1 MQTRGLKS
9 SNCATKNLPTSGS
22 FSSEIN
28 QLISCYLSIALSHP
42 LSMPKKVIPIKAIRS
57 KTSHQL
63 KPSSF
68 HYKQAINPSRNS
80 NKAGLNIA
88 RIGTHVLA
96 KIQSSLPT
104 EKSDCKPKHKRPYS
118 QQA

>member
-42 LSMPKKVIPIKAIRS
+42 LSMPKIHAKKGNTNQGN
-57 KTSHQL
+57 KT
-63 KPSSF
+63 
-68 HYKQAINPSRNS
+68 
-80 NKAGLNIA
+80 
-88 RIGTHVLA
+88 
-96 KIQSSLPT
+96 
-104 EKSDCKPKHKRPYS
+104 
-118 QQA
+118 